1 MRIPAEVWRKNAKR
15 VTKLLIVDDPIVSIT
30 VDPHLET
37 ADIDL
42 SNNHWPPK
50 VQKSRFQLYKER
62 KKKNPMQKAG
72 HGDGP
77 GKPGDEHDEED
88 EG

>member
-1 MRIPAEVWRKNAKR
+1 MLVRVAKR
-15 VTKLLIVDDPIVSIT
+15 DDDCSSRVPSF
-30 VDPHLET
+30 LR
-37 ADIDL
+37 
-42 SNNHWPPK
+42 K
-50 VQKSRFQLYKER
+50 GQKSRFQLYKER